1 MPNDPCPLLP
11 PLLFFY
17 KNKKHKSLKKRT
29 LPERL
34 DENNED

>member
-1 MPNDPCPLLP
+1 MTPAHSP
-11 PLLFFY
+11 PLFFY

-34 DENNED
+34 DQNNED